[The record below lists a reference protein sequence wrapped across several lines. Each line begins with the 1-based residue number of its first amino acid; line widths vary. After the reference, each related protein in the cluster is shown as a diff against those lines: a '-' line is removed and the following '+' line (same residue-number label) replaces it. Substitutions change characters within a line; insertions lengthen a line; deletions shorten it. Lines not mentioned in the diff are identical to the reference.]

1 MITSHPLYQAK
12 PRRLKIFKLNS
23 FNKIFDLAKVNKM
36 NIVGMDMI
44 VPKSEIFKVR
54 KKINWDEFIEKVR
67 YVVEDVKKRGDIA
80 LIEYT
85 EKFDGVR
92 QKYLKV
98 PKEEIDSA
106 YDEIDDE
113 LIDALEIA
121 KENIERF
128 HSITAVDK
136 DIKIDFGDCILGKR
150 YTPIE
155 SVGVY
160 IPGGNRSY
168 PSTAL
173 MAGIPAKIAGVNRL
187 VACSP
192 PNRYGKINPLT
203 LVACDIAGFDEIY
216 VVGGAQA
223 ISAMAYGT
231 ETIKPVEKIVGPGN
245 VYVTAAKLL
254 VQKDVAIDMPAG
266 PSEIVIIADET
277 PKAEFVAFDCL
288 AQLEHDP
295 LALAIVLT
303 TSNSLAED
311 VERIAK
317 NENFS
322 ENLKI
327 AVVKSLDEA
336 LEISN
341 TIAPEHL
348 SIMCKNA
355 EKYLEKVKHA
365 GSVFLGEYSPV
376 ACGDYAS
383 GTNHI
388 LPTSGYARIYSGL
401 SVETFMKHI
410 TYQMLTKS
418 ALNRICDAVIKL
430 ANAEGFKLHAKSV
443 ELRIREE

>member
-1 MITSHPLYQAK
+1 
-12 PRRLKIFKLNS
+12 
-23 FNKIFDLAKVNKM
+23 
-36 NIVGMDMI
+36 MI
-44 VPKSEIFKVR
+44 VSKSEIIRR
-54 KKINWDEFIEKVR
+54 KKIDWSEFIEKVR
-67 YVVEDVKKRGDIA
+67 PIVEDVKERGDSA

-92 QKYLKV
+92 QKYIRV

-106 YDEIDDE
+106 YDKVDDE
-113 LIDALEIA
+113 IIDALETA

-136 DIKIDFGDCILGKR
+136 DIRIDFGDCILGKK
-150 YTPIE
+150 YTAIE
-155 SVGVY
+155 NVGVY
-160 IPGGNRSY
+160 IPGGRRSY

-173 MAGIPAKIAGVNRL
+173 MAGIPAKIAGVERL
-187 VACSP
+187 IACTP
-192 PNRYGKINPLT
+192 PNEEGRINPLT
-203 LVACDIAGFDEIY
+203 LVACDIAGFDEVY
-216 VVGGAQA
+216 AVGGAQA

-254 VQKDVAIDMPAG
+254 VQNHVAIDMPAG
-266 PSEIVIIADET
+266 PSEIVVIADESA
-277 PKAEFVAFDCL
+277 KAEYVALDCL

-295 LALAIVLT
+295 LSMAIVLT
-303 TSNSLAED
+303 TSETLANE

-317 NENFS
+317 LEGNGLNLENFR
-322 ENLKI
+322 I
-327 AVVKSLDEA
+327 TIVDSLDEA
-336 LEISN
+336 VEISN
-341 TIAPEHL
+341 RIAPEHL

-355 EKYLEKVKHA
+355 ERFLEKVKHA
-365 GSVFLGEYSPV
+365 GSVFIGEYSPV

-388 LPTSGYARIYSGL
+388 LPTSGYARVYSGI

-410 TYQMLTKS
+410 TYQILTKS
-418 ALNRICDAVIKL
+418 ALNRIGDVVIKL

-443 ELRIREE
+443 ELRMREE